1 MRSTAPNARARARPS
16 REVMKIGDFG
26 VTLGGKEFDA
36 AISLIVP
43 MLHEQ
48 RAPWPEPVVSA
59 RGNLPDAGEPV
70 LAAEQGKSRLEAYVA
85 PLQMSISRRDVRRI

>member
-1 MRSTAPNARARARPS
+1 MEIR
-16 REVMKIGDFG
+16 DFG

-48 RAPWPEPVVSA
+48 RATWPQPVVSA
-59 RGNLPDAGEPV
+59 PGNVPDAREPV
-70 LAAEQGKSRLEAYVA
+70 LAAEQGDSRLEARVA
-85 PLQMSISRRDVRRI
+85 PFQMGVSRRDVRWI